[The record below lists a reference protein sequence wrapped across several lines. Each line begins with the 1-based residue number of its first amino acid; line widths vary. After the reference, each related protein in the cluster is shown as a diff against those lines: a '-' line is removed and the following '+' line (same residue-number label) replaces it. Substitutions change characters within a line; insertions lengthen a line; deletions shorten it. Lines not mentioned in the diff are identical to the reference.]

1 MISMS
6 RGVPLGCVAPSAFSP
21 VIQSE
26 AKNLGFLGKH
36 LPFLLNT
43 SRICGL
49 KQLRG
54 EVISIIPDDEDGAEW
69 LRSFGRS
76 RSLRMT
82 ATFPVIQSAAKN
94 LRFLGKHHHRSI
106 NNSRICG
113 LKKLRGEVI
122 SIIPDDE
129 DGAEWLRSFGRSRS
143 LRMTKKKRALPLD
156 DK

>member
-1 MISMS
+1 MVISMS

-54 EVISIIPDDEDGAEW
+54 EVISVSYTHLD
-69 LRSFGRS
+69 
-76 RSLRMT
+76 
-82 ATFPVIQSAAKN
+82 VY
-94 LRFLGKHHHRSI
+94 
-106 NNSRICG
+106 
-113 LKKLRGEVI
+113 
-122 SIIPDDE
+122 
-129 DGAEWLRSFGRSRS
+129 
-143 LRMTKKKRALPLD
+143 KRQVHNY
-156 DK
+156 DKEKC